1 MAVCGAYSPIDRYYF
16 IEYLTTCG
24 GKVVHAD
31 PKARYFRPE
40 GNGYVYR
47 WQGKH
52 FSDVDRLVTCPE
64 CLKHNVFKELTSQN
78 LRSLSKEQHIQKLES
93 MTKKG
98 CFDIKLQPSQRNAVA
113 LWIAYAPAK
122 TVLDMWSLLCNRQPA
137 SIVNAIHGITF
148 SNGRKMVAEKL
159 VSAIRG
165 D

>member
-78 LRSLSKEQHIQKLES
+78 LRSLSK
-93 MTKKG
+93 G